1 MHWWRS
7 WRPNEFW
14 AVPPVPRESRSQRH
28 KWRGLPLGLAIMER
42 WSATPVFVLGALI
55 PALALVAIAG
65 LPKIFAQ
72 PTGGES
78 VRLSVFAVLVPVLAL
93 ACVSASFGG
102 LSSLLPIAISERAA
116 VAGVVLATASG
127 SMLVG
132 RYSAG
137 LIADRLGSGRTL
149 APALASS
156 TIGLVLFAI
165 NVDGGSTPVLFCAA
179 VLFGLGGSGGG
190 AERILGHGVSAAG
203 PRQLGSASAIWN
215 IGYDAGTGIGALAL
229 GFVATTAGYAW
240 VFAVS
245 AVVVALLPALAAG
258 GKVIGSRVAR

>member
-1 MHWWRS
+1 M
-7 WRPNEFW
+7 
-14 AVPPVPRESRSQRH
+14 
-28 KWRGLPLGLAIMER
+28 GR
-42 WSATPVFVLGALI
+42 W
-55 PALALVAIAG
+55 
-65 LPKIFAQ
+65 
-72 PTGGES
+72 
-78 VRLSVFAVLVPVLAL
+78 
-93 ACVSASFGG
+93 
-102 LSSLLPIAISERAA
+102 
-116 VAGVVLATASG
+116 
-127 SMLVG
+127 LVG

-179 VLFGLGGSGGG
+179 VLFGLGFG
-190 AERILGHGVSAAG
+190 AVQNESLVMAFQAAG

-240 VFAVS
+240 GLRGLRGRCRS
-245 AVVVALLPALAAG
+245 APGTGRGRQSDRQQGCPIELGHERFHDCCTRLRLRQPAFG
-258 GKVIGSRVAR
+258 YSRTGAQPGRRWR

>member
-1 MHWWRS
+1 
-7 WRPNEFW
+7 
-14 AVPPVPRESRSQRH
+14 
-28 KWRGLPLGLAIMER
+28 MER

-179 VLFGLGGSGGG
+179 VLFGLGGFGG
-190 AERILGHGVSAAG
+190 AVQNESLVMAF
-203 PRQLGSASAIWN
+203 QLPARGNSDPPARS
-215 IGYDAGTGIGALAL
+215 GTS
-229 GFVATTAGYAW
+229 ATTPAPESVHW
-240 VFAVS
+240 RWDS
-245 AVVVALLPALAAG
+245 WPRLPATHG
-258 GKVIGSRVAR
+258 CSRSPR